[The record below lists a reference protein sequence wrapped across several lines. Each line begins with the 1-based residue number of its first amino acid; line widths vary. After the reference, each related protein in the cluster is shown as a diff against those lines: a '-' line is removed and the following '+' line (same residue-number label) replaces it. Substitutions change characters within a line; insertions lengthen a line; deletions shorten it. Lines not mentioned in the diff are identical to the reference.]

1 MQSIVAMSK
10 IATLRYKNKDIDI
23 FIRERLGKHGAPYIV
38 MIMPDSSE
46 AHMTIEDQK
55 IFDNSI
61 KGAEAIAY
69 VKEWVITHHA
79 ELLRSWE
86 AAKTGKALKVPSDPK
101 PKSESA
107 FQVRKIKALTTT
119 EDLIMHITYSDGEV
133 RIVDFKKDVIP
144 KNDALKVLQDPT
156 VFKTAKAQNSA
167 VIWESVDIDIE
178 AADLYDISKPQ
189 PVAASFSEK
198 IKSLTPP
205 N

>member
-38 MIMPDSSE
+38 MIMPDSTE

-61 KGAEAIAY
+61 KGADVISY
-69 VKEWVITHHA
+69 VQEWVVAHHA

-86 AAKTGKALKVPSDPK
+86 AAKAGKALKVPSDVLK

-107 FQVRKIKALTTT
+107 FQVRKIRSLTATD
-119 EDLIMHITYSDGEV
+119 DLVMTIIYQDGEI

-167 VIWESVDIDIE
+167 VVWESVDIDIE
-178 AADLYDISKPQ
+178 ASDLYDISKPQ
-189 PVAASFSEK
+189 HAAASYSEK
-198 IKSLTPP
+198 IKSLT
-205 N
+205 